1 MQAGFLAWLIDQLPQ
16 ESWLNTHFWRW
27 LIPQLYKKYPNMDM
41 ALAFAC
47 SGPPTVQL
55 QTDGVTANAAA
66 ELNLLVKTDGKSVP
80 VACISMVSSP
90 SRNSLILFS
99 IGVCK
104 LTFKPPSTHLTN
116 LMALGQTLSM
126 DAIVNVVSN
135 NITAEAALNDLILAL
150 KWSDIGN
157 FPVNLFQVSVGC
169 LLFYVGSQSNHVLW
183 AGGYKLQ
190 SCARWS
196 NVLHSMWK
204 TKR

>member
-1 MQAGFLAWLIDQLPQ
+1 MQAGFLEWLVDELPQ

-66 ELNLLVKTDGKSVP
+66 ELNLLVKTDGKSLP
-80 VACISMVSSP
+80 VACISLVSSTM
-90 SRNSLILFS
+90 RNGLPVVSFS
-99 IGVCK
+99 TRRCEFIY
-104 LTFKPPSTHLTN
+104 LSPSTHLTN
-116 LMALGQTLSM
+116 LIVLGQALSM

-135 NITAEAALNDLILAL
+135 NITAEAALNDLNLAL

-157 FPVNLFQVSVGC
+157 FPVNLLQVS
-169 LLFYVGSQSNHVLW
+169 
-183 AGGYKLQ
+183 
-190 SCARWS
+190 
-196 NVLHSMWK
+196 
-204 TKR
+204 